1 MTAVRRCCSGNL
13 RRAMELFDKA
23 IPFAKTEAELSH
35 LFSLRDAAQAQ
46 AEVAQQLGISVPTPP
61 GM

>member
-1 MTAVRRCCSGNL
+1 
-13 RRAMELFDKA
+13 MELFDKA
-23 IPFAKTEAELSH
+23 IPFAKTESELSH

-61 GM
+61 GV